1 MQKIK
6 FTTSNFLTPEVHKI
20 INSLS
25 SRCFKIKITNVN
37 KKDSGIN
44 FGTIPNKLRIEY

>member
-1 MQKIK
+1 
-6 FTTSNFLTPEVHKI
+6 PDVHKI

-25 SRCFKIKITNVN
+25 SRCFKIKIIKVN
-37 KKDSGIN
+37 KKDNGIN